1 MLAKL
6 RVLGHFFRV
15 FGILGSQAL
24 GFRDTSQVSRAENKK
39 PSTKV
44 SYFAGLPFT
53 PLDDEEEPL
62 TVKDA
67 IVTDKTVK
75 NLTPCISNSA
85 FAFFTLQFYE
95 IPQSVEWARTE
106 SLPRPIPLNILMAF
120 LLGCRTAI
128 PVEKWVEFLRF
139 IIFIFFRVGKSL
151 ACHFPAKWCLCA

>member
-15 FGILGSQAL
+15 FGILGFQAL

-95 IPQSVEWARTE
+95 IHRSVEWARITE

-120 LLGCRTAI
+120 FPENVFNIYLC
-128 PVEKWVEFLRF
+128 FLWQSR
-139 IIFIFFRVGKSL
+139 KY
-151 ACHFPAKWCLCA
+151 K